1 MSIFMDKDLSL
12 EYFFQ
17 IKLVDKI
24 QFQDSRVF
32 IYKFIKKSKTLLGN
46 NTDRIRNKVVNN
58 NKTRINTG
66 KVSKQRDVV
75 RIIDLDL
82 KYPT

>member
-1 MSIFMDKDLSL
+1 MDKDLSL

-46 NTDRIRNKVVNN
+46 NTGRIRNKVVNN